1 MSDRV
6 VITRYDDSV
15 LTFLIKDDRVWDIMG
30 YEPSGNEGFQTGD
43 ILKAKVISIQKNIN
57 AAFLYLIPG
66 VKAFMDMGNR
76 DDIKPEQEII
86 VQITKEAFG
95 EKEIVVTP
103 NYSLAGRYMALS
115 FGKKGV
121 GVSRKISGEKRE
133 ELKELISRKM
143 ENIEGLGAVIRT
155 NAENA
160 PAEAIDEEFDSLYER
175 MREIERKAGYSV
187 PYIRIYSAMRPESE
201 YIRDLRESPEKIVTD
216 DPEIYEAIMEDFRTD
231 PGIYEKISLY
241 KDPDFP
247 MTKLYRIEP
256 ALDEIRKRT
265 IYLKS
270 SGTLIID
277 RTEAC
282 HVMDVNT
289 GKNTE
294 KLSKD
299 ELVLKTNLEAVKEAA
314 RQMRIRNLSGMILI
328 DLINMTSFS
337 MRKKVINALKEEL
350 KKDRLKADF
359 IDLTGLGIAEVT
371 REKERLPLIEMI

>member
-216 DPEIYEAIMEDFRTD
+216 DPEIYEAIREDFRTD

-294 KLSKD
+294 KLSKG
-299 ELVLKTNLEAVKEAA
+299 L
-314 RQMRIRNLSGMILI
+314 MRIP
-328 DLINMTSFS
+328 
-337 MRKKVINALKEEL
+337 K
-350 KKDRLKADF
+350 RLQD
-359 IDLTGLGIAEVT
+359 
-371 REKERLPLIEMI
+371 